1 LKGKLRVQLGLM
13 ARDERIR
20 VLTVD
25 DHPLV
30 RDGIVFAINTQ
41 PDMVVVA
48 EGADG
53 QEAVELYRVHR
64 PDVTL
69 LDLQMPKLNGIA
81 AIEAIRAE
89 YPMAKVV
96 VLTTYAGDAQ
106 ASKALKAGAAGYLL
120 KSMLRTELIE
130 TIRAV
135 HAGKLRVQPEIAANI
150 AEHLAVD
157 NLTAREVEVLRKISA
172 GSSNKIVAADLGISE
187 DTVKGHMKNILSK
200 LGANDRTHAV
210 LIAIKRG
217 FLDG

>member
-1 LKGKLRVQLGLM
+1 MDGTIPMGQ
-13 ARDERIR
+13 DDRIR

-30 RDGIVFAINTQ
+30 RDGIAFAVDTQ
-41 PDMVVVA
+41 PDMLVVA
-48 EGADG
+48 EGSDG
-53 QEAVELYRVHR
+53 EDAVALYRAHR

-69 LDLQMPKLNGIA
+69 LDLQMPRMNGID
-81 AIEAIRAE
+81 AIRAIRAE
-89 YPMAKVV
+89 FPTAKIV
-96 VLTTYAGDAQ
+96 VLTTYSGDAQ
-106 ASKALKAGAAGYLL
+106 ASRALKAGAAGYLL
-120 KSMLRTELIE
+120 KSMLRTELID

-135 HAGKLRVQPEIAANI
+135 HAGKRKVQAEIAADI
-150 AEHLAVD
+150 AEHISTD
-157 NLTAREVEVLRKISA
+157 DLTSREVEVLRKVSS

-210 LIAIKRG
+210 LIAMKRG

>member
-1 LKGKLRVQLGLM
+1 M
-13 ARDERIR
+13 AQEHRIR
-20 VLTVD
+20 VLTID
-25 DHPLV
+25 DHPLI
-30 RDGIVFAINTQ
+30 RDGIVFAITTQ
-41 PDMVVVA
+41 PDMLVVG
-48 EGADG
+48 EGSDG
-53 QEAVELYRVHR
+53 QDAIDLYRLHR
-64 PDVTL
+64 PDVVL
-69 LDLQMPKLNGIA
+69 LDLQMPRMNGIE

-89 YPMAKVV
+89 FPTAKIV

-120 KSMLRTELIE
+120 KSMLRTELVD

-135 HAGKLRVQPEIAANI
+135 HAGKRKIQAEIAADI
-150 AEHLAVD
+150 AEHIVAD
-157 NLTAREVEVLRKISA
+157 DLTAREVDILRRVSQ

-187 DTVKGHMKNILSK
+187 ETVKGHMKNILSK

>member
-1 LKGKLRVQLGLM
+1 MNQDR
-13 ARDERIR
+13 RIR

-30 RDGIVFAINTQ
+30 RDGIAFAINTQ
-41 PDMVVVA
+41 PDMLVVA
-48 EGADG
+48 EGSDG
-53 QEAVELYRVHR
+53 HDAVALYRAHR

-69 LDLQMPKLNGIA
+69 LDLQMPKMNGIE
-81 AIEAIRAE
+81 AIQAIRAE
-89 YPMAKVV
+89 FPSAKIV
-96 VLTTYAGDAQ
+96 VLTTYSGDAQ
-106 ASKALKAGAAGYLL
+106 ASRALKAGAVGYLL
-120 KSMLRTELIE
+120 KSMLRTELID

-135 HAGKLRVQPEIAANI
+135 HAGKRKVQAEIAADI
-150 AEHLAVD
+150 AEHVATD
-157 NLTAREVEVLRKISA
+157 DLTAREIEVLRNISG

-187 DTVKGHMKNILSK
+187 DTVKGHMKNILAK

>member
-30 RDGIVFAINTQ
+30 RDGIAFAINTQ

>member
-1 LKGKLRVQLGLM
+1 MSQ
-13 ARDERIR
+13 DDRIR

-30 RDGIVFAINTQ
+30 RDGITFAINTQ
-41 PDMVVVA
+41 ADMVMVA

-53 QEAVELYRVHR
+53 QDAIALYRTHR

-69 LDLQMPKLNGIA
+69 LDLQMPNMNGIE
-81 AIEAIRAE
+81 AIQAIRAE
-89 YPMAKVV
+89 FPLAKIV
-96 VLTTYAGDAQ
+96 VLTTYTGDAQ
-106 ASKALKAGAAGYLL
+106 ASRALKAGAAGYLL
-120 KSMLRTELIE
+120 KSMLRTELID

-135 HAGKLRVQPEIAANI
+135 HAGKRRIQPEIAAEI
-150 AEHLAVD
+150 AEHVALD
-157 NLTAREVEVLRKISA
+157 DLTAREIEVLRKVSE
-172 GSSNKIVAADLGISE
+172 GSSNKIAAADLCISE
-187 DTVKGHMKNILSK
+187 DTVKGHMRSILAK